1 MSNSEGRMET
11 EKGRT
16 GLLQARGPAGAGLP
30 PSPGVGL
37 CLPQPDKT
45 GTHQPPPILSR
56 EHTQAHTQSREARLH
71 MTTVRSAPAQTEMSR
86 SHSAASDL
94 PLLQVC
100 HIRALEGC
108 FQEVGELI
116 VDWVRAF
123 QMP

>member
-1 MSNSEGRMET
+1 MET

-37 CLPQPDKT
+37 CLPQPDRT
-45 GTHQPPPILSR
+45 GTHQPPPDPL
-56 EHTQAHTQSREARLH
+56 EGAHTDTHPQQRGQTSRDDR
-71 MTTVRSAPAQTEMSR
+71 RSTPAQTEMSR
-86 SHSAASDL
+86 SRSAASDL

-100 HIRALEGC
+100 HIRALEGG

-116 VDWVRAF
+116 VDWGRAF